1 MEKRS
6 PFTNRNLPLLV
17 GISCVLMVP
26 FVFGAAAA
34 WLPAAVTTAC
44 ALAAPLTALH
54 QRLQRF
60 APALAGLAGFAEGT
74 PRWLLLLAA
83 LSLLAQLLPTAWRL
97 LTPMLVASSL
107 AYVVYG
113 SSASAL
119 FVALAA
125 TLAATLA
132 AACYARRTVS
142 LVAVA
147 FFVAVMLLFS
157 APMVAATE
165 GLPLAAAASAVAAV
179 VFLAAMVIS
188 FRSDVRPPRIAALIA
203 SMLILSVPAAFL
215 TSNRSEGGPRTGLA
229 ASANILECSQ
239 LGGDTIKSVECYSA
253 VLIDE
258 FRTNGLAEAINLVDT
273 LYTDPRF
280 GPHFSNNCHEAL
292 HFLGKATALRLGGN
306 LRDVIAKGTDICAA
320 GFGHGVWEMEYGAM
334 PTDLLVEQ
342 VPTICSGWDGLNRS
356 EEGSAGI
363 GCRHI
368 LGHTLAT
375 RYRGHVEDIASVC
388 LIRDPK
394 YDPASELVEDEI
406 ISRNNCL
413 AGLFMENFLDL
424 NRFRTGDIDAGNP
437 FATCEHP
444 KIAVDDRLLWGCYNE
459 IGAMVVP
466 WFDYDMATSL
476 QACQDQAAKRA
487 IPEYVKISCYDS
499 IARAI
504 SPALDYLPSDMGRA
518 CVGVPEGE
526 LLTYC
531 VKSIAAAVAFDTNDI
546 ALSLRLCDEGLTDE
560 AARTICRDRV
570 EEVAETLQ
578 ASQVDADAPTPPTAP
593 SDATQP

>member
-6 PFTNRNLPLLV
+6 PAAVHGLPVLLGIFCALLV
-17 GISCVLMVP
+17 A
-26 FVFGAAAA
+26 FAFGPDVA
-34 WLPAAVTTAC
+34 WFPAGLAVVC

-60 APALAGLAGFAEGT
+60 APALAALAGFAEGT
-74 PRWLLLLAA
+74 PRWMLAA
-83 LSLLAQLLPTAWRL
+83 AALALLAQLLPAAWQV
-97 LTPMLVASSL
+97 LTPLLVASGL
-107 AYVVYG
+107 AYTVYG

-125 TLAATLA
+125 TVAATMA
-132 AACYARRTVS
+132 AACYARRVVP
-142 LVAVA
+142 LIAVA
-147 FFVAVMLLFS
+147 FFMAVMLLFS

-179 VFLAAMVIS
+179 VLLAAMTMS
-188 FRSDVRPPRIAALIA
+188 FRSGSRPPRLAALIA

-215 TSNRSEGGPRTGLA
+215 ASERGEGGSSTGLA
-229 ASANILECSQ
+229 ASANIVECSQ
-239 LGGDTIKSVECYSA
+239 LGADTIKSVECYSA

-273 LYTDPRF
+273 LYADPRF

-292 HFLGKATALRLGGN
+292 HFLGKASALRLGGN
-306 LRDVIAKGTDICAA
+306 LRDVIAQGTDICAA

-375 RYRGHVEDIASVC
+375 RYRGHVEDIAAVC

-424 NRFRTGDIDAGNP
+424 NRFRTGDIDTGNP

-444 KIAVDDRLLWGCYNE
+444 KVAADDRLLWGCYNE

-466 WFDYDMATSL
+466 WFDYDMAASL
-476 QACQDQAAKRA
+476 QACQDQATKRA

-499 IARAI
+499 IARAV
-504 SPALDYLPSDMGRA
+504 SPALDYLPAEMGQA
-518 CVGVPEGE
+518 CAGVPEGE

-546 ALSLRLCDEGLTDE
+546 ALSLRLCDEGLADE
-560 AARTICRDRV
+560 PARVICRDRV
-570 EEVAETLQ
+570 GEVAKTLQ
-578 ASQVDADAPTPPTAP
+578 TSKVAADSPTPPTAP

>member
-1 MEKRS
+1 MEKRF
-6 PFTNRNLPLLV
+6 PFTSHGLPLLL
-17 GISCVLMVP
+17 GIFCALLVP
-26 FVFGAAAA
+26 FVLGADVA
-34 WLPAAVTTAC
+34 WFPAALTAVC

-60 APALAGLAGFAEGT
+60 APALAALAGFSEGT
-74 PRWLLLLAA
+74 PRWLLGVAA
-83 LSLLAQLLPTAWRL
+83 LALLAQLLPATWQV
-97 LTPMLVASSL
+97 LTPLLVASGL
-107 AYVVYG
+107 AYIVYG

-125 TLAATLA
+125 TIAATLA
-132 AACYARRTVS
+132 AACYARRIVP

-165 GLPLAAAASAVAAV
+165 GLPIAAAAAV
-179 VFLAAMVIS
+179 VSAFVLLAAMAMS
-188 FRSDVRPPRIAALIA
+188 FRSDSRPPRLAALAA

-215 TSNRSEGGPRTGLA
+215 TSDRGEEGSSTGLA

-239 LGGDTIKSVECYSA
+239 LGADTIKSVECYSA

-258 FRTNGLAEAINLVDT
+258 FRTNGLAEAIKLVDT

-306 LRDVIAKGTDICAA
+306 LRDVIAKGTDLCAA

-375 RYRGHVEDIASVC
+375 RYRGHVEDIAAVC

-444 KIAVDDRLLWGCYNE
+444 KIAADDRLLWGCYNE

-466 WFDYDMATSL
+466 WFDYSMSASL
-476 QACQDQAAKRA
+476 QACQDQAVKRA

-499 IARAI
+499 IARAV
-504 SPALDYLPSDMGRA
+504 SPALDYLPSEMGQA
-518 CVGVPEGE
+518 CMGVPEGE

-546 ALSLRLCDEGLTDE
+546 ALSLRLCDEGLAAD
-560 AARTICRDRV
+560 AAREICRDRV
-570 EEVAETLQ
+570 GEVAETLQ
-578 ASQVDADAPTPPTAP
+578 ASQVAADSPTPPTAP

>member
-1 MEKRS
+1 MEKRF
-6 PFTNRNLPLLV
+6 PFTTHRLPLLL
-17 GISCVLMVP
+17 GIFCVLLVS
-26 FVFGAAAA
+26 FVSGANAA
-34 WLPAAVTTAC
+34 WFPAALTVVC

-60 APALAGLAGFAEGT
+60 APVLAALAGFSEGT
-74 PRWLLLLAA
+74 PRLLLGVAA
-83 LSLLAQLLPTAWRL
+83 LALLAQLLPAPWRV
-97 LTPMLVASSL
+97 LTPLLVASGL

-119 FVALAA
+119 YIALAA
-125 TLAATLA
+125 SIAATLA
-132 AACYARRTVS
+132 AACYARRIVP
-142 LVAVA
+142 LAAAA

-157 APMVAATE
+157 APMLAASD
-165 GLPLAAAASAVAAV
+165 GLPIAAAAAAVSAVV
-179 VFLAAMVIS
+179 LLAAIAIS
-188 FRSDVRPPRIAALIA
+188 IRSDSRLPRLVALTA
-203 SMLILSVPAAFL
+203 SMLILPVPAAF
-215 TSNRSEGGPRTGLA
+215 SASARVAGGPSTGLA
-229 ASANILECSQ
+229 ASANILECSE
-239 LGGDTIKSVECYSA
+239 LGADTIKSVECYSA

-258 FRTNGLAEAINLVDT
+258 FRTNGIVEAINLVDT
-273 LYTDPRF
+273 LYFDPKF

-292 HFLGKATALRLGGN
+292 HFLGKAAALHRGGN
-306 LRDVIAKGTDICAA
+306 LRDVISKGTDMCAA

-334 PTDLLVEQ
+334 STEVLVGK
-342 VPTICSGWDGLNRS
+342 VPTICSGWEGFNRS
-356 EEGSAGI
+356 EEGAAGI

-375 RYRGHVEDIASVC
+375 RYRGHVEDIATVC

-394 YDPASELVEDEI
+394 YDPASDLVQDEI

-424 NRFRTGDIDAGNP
+424 NRFRTSDIDSNNP

-444 KIAVDDRLLWGCYNE
+444 KIVADNRLLWGCYNE

-466 WFDYDMATSL
+466 RFDYSMPDSL
-476 QACQDQAAKRA
+476 QACQNQAAKRA

-504 SPALDYLPSDMGRA
+504 SPALDYLPSEMGQA
-518 CVGVPEGE
+518 CADVPEGE

-531 VKSIAAAVAFDTNDI
+531 VKSIASTVAFDTNDI
-546 ALSLRLCDEGLTDE
+546 ALSLRLCEEGLVDE
-560 AARTICRDRV
+560 AARGICLDRV
-570 EEVAETLQ
+570 GQVAASLQ
-578 ASQVDADAPTPPTAP
+578 ASKVAADDPTPSTAP
-593 SDATQP
+593 SDAIRP